1 MKLRRGAKR
10 SEQAEEKESYLNVSR
25 DGIEQLNDEYISY
38 IFFFLF
44 LIDLVSFIGEVHAK

>member
-1 MKLRRGAKR
+1 MKLLRGAKR

-38 IFFFLF
+38 IFFLYFW
-44 LIDLVSFIGEVHAK
+44 